1 MKTLAVQEQTRLM
14 NEDIDSTVSG
24 LMNEYIGSTVARL
37 MNEDNWQYSNMVNE

>member
-1 MKTLAVQEQTRLM
+1 MTTLAAQYVARLM